1 MKSNTKSTK
10 TSQTVI
16 ESGLYSSDCCNREQ
30 VYEAGDTF
38 TRCLSCMGLCRWDL
52 ESEAVTTE
60 ELEHIEA
67 IAA

>member
-1 MKSNTKSTK
+1 MKTTR

-16 ESGLYSSDCCNREQ
+16 ENGLYSSDCCDREQ

-38 TRCLSCMGLCRWDL
+38 TRCPSCMSLCKWDM
-52 ESEAVTTE
+52 ESELVTCD
-60 ELEHIEA
+60 ELNDIET